1 MTTHRNVGCQK
12 AHFAPSRSTH
22 STHVFF
28 ERERRH
34 AAAQPSRLRDLG
46 GRNARNFHVRALPR
60 RGGVVLTVYH
70 KGRGPKLRQR
80 ERDLRHHRL
89 PPPGSSRAPLRAG
102 RCGRSRRRT
111 ERFSFGQRHD
121 APLARALPEGESF
134 SPPARPS
141 TPASSKRRLRAG
153 WRRPPVVAKVSLTL
167 SELRSPTR
175 RVDGEY
181 NVVAPR

>member
-12 AHFAPSRSTH
+12 AHFAPSRFNFYSRYSLTRTHIFGTRRSTH

-80 ERDLRHHRL
+80 ERDLRHHRR
-89 PPPGSSRAPLRAG
+89 PPPGSCRAPLPAG
-102 RCGRSRRRT
+102 RCGRSRRQA
-111 ERFSFGQRHD
+111 ERFSSRQRHD
-121 APLARALPEGESF
+121 TPLAWVNKWREGNS
-134 SPPARPS
+134 
-141 TPASSKRRLRAG
+141 RLSINFTVRTCG
-153 WRRPPVVAKVSLTL
+153 
-167 SELRSPTR
+167 
-175 RVDGEY
+175 
-181 NVVAPR
+181 